1 MSKAKSIILGLA
13 DRDSRIE
20 DIIVTF
26 RTLQSQYKI
35 NLYIENSFES
45 STIRVVAVFYY
56 IVFIILS
63 RRLKEITKLLKITYI
78 QEQRI
83 TKEKKELLVI

>member
-1 MSKAKSIILGLA
+1 MSKAKLVISSLA
-13 DRDSRIE
+13 DRNSRIE
-20 DIIVTF
+20 NAIVTF

-35 NLYIENSFES
+35 SLHIENSFEL

-56 IVFIILS
+56 IVSIILS
-63 RRLKEITKLLKITYI
+63 KRLKEITKSLKMTHI

-83 TKEKKELLVI
+83 TKEKKESLVT

>member
-1 MSKAKSIILGLA
+1 MSKVELIILGLV

-20 DIIVTF
+20 NAIVAF

-35 NLYIENSFES
+35 SLHIKNSFEL

-56 IVFIILS
+56 IVSIIFS
-63 RRLKEITKLLKITYI
+63 KRLKEITKLLKITHI
-78 QEQRI
+78 
-83 TKEKKELLVI
+83 